1 VVGDP
6 RQRETRVG
14 PKVGEPELDKA
25 LGFVTASVA
34 AGAQLR
40 AGGER
45 IRPAGFENGFWMA
58 PTVLTGVADDMDIM
72 RRDVFGPVTPISPF
86 GSWDEVAA
94 RANDSRYGLSAY
106 VYTADLRT
114 AMRASRDLS
123 FGEVYVNRVGPEEV
137 NGFHAGFRES
147 GLGDDGPHGLE
158 GYYLKQ
164 TVYMRY

>member
-1 VVGDP
+1 
-6 RQRETRVG
+6 
-14 PKVGEPELDKA
+14 
-25 LGFVTASVA
+25 
-34 AGAQLR
+34 
-40 AGGER
+40 
-45 IRPAGFENGFWMA
+45 MA

-72 RRDVFGPVTPISPF
+72 RREVFGPVTPISPF

-147 GLGDDGPHGLE
+147 GLGGDDGPHGLE